1 MMLYSASKISRASS
15 TESLSR
21 AVSVTMAA
29 WVRAID
35 LAVPP
40 EWTVRVDEVDLAA
53 YLFLEVP
60 SAGTGK
66 PSVTNPAN

>member
-1 MMLYSASKISRASS
+1 VRVIALG
-15 TESLSR
+15 
-21 AVSVTMAA
+21 AA
-29 WVRAID
+29 
-35 LAVPP
+35 P
-40 EWTVRVDEVDLAA
+40 EWTVRVDEVDRAA